1 MERGFDVCS
10 PRGGRHSRKSNW
22 SMATIFLSTPS
33 ARRATLCRW
42 AADHRWRISIH
53 ALREEGDATARDTT
67 CRRMNFYP
75 RPPRGGRHP
84 HRVGAVVAIVFLS
97 TPSARRATPLL
108 PDWFPWSG
116 YFYPRPPRGGR
127 PYGSTSDQAST
138 LFLSTPS
145 VRRTTNHEQSHMGQN
160 YLFLSTPSA
169 RRATAAQT
177 YLFREVPNF
186 YPRPPRGG
194 RPKGVHVLAVA
205 NQFLSTPSARR
216 ATSAK
221 SPMMYS
227 PSNFYPRPPRGGRPA
242 ENASRATNITF
253 LSTPSARRATGEQ
266 VATAN
271 IVQFLSTPSA
281 RRAT

>member
-116 YFYPRPPRGGR
+116 YFDPRPPRGGR

-169 RRATAAQT
+169 RRAT
-177 YLFREVPNF
+177 
-186 YPRPPRGG
+186 
-194 RPKGVHVLAVA
+194 
-205 NQFLSTPSARR
+205 
-216 ATSAK
+216 
-221 SPMMYS
+221 
-227 PSNFYPRPPRGGRPA
+227 
-242 ENASRATNITF
+242 
-253 LSTPSARRATGEQ
+253 GEQ

-281 RRAT
+281 RRATR